1 MDDLVVARAVH
12 VLSVLMWIGGVAFV
26 TTVLLPAI
34 KRSAPPERRLEQFH
48 RFEGRFAP
56 QAAVWVLLAGLSGLW
71 MTWRAGLWSRFADP
85 HYWWMHAMVGVW
97 LLFAVML
104 FVIEP
109 LHLHKRMAE
118 SPEPARDFSRLERLH
133 RVALAVSL
141 LTLVGAVAGSHGWA
155 F

>member
-34 KRSAPPERRLEQFH
+34 RRAAQPECRLEQFH

-85 HYWWMHAMVGVW
+85 HYWWMHAMVAVW